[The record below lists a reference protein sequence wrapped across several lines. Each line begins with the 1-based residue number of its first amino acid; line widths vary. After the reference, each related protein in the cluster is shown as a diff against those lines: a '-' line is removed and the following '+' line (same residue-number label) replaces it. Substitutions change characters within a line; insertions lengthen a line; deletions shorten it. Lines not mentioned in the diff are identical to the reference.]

1 MKPFIPTAFV
11 AILVATAAASPVA
24 PAVESTLVARDSID
38 NNFTSP
44 FDSNTPSSPEIDA
57 VRRALENAET
67 YTERQNALIPN
78 PPDAT
83 NITFTFINNTVHK
96 TTGGTV
102 ALGTAQNFPAL
113 IGTEVA
119 QAIGWINPCGLNV
132 PHSHPRANEWLTVI
146 RGKLVG
152 GLVLEANNDSN
163 GDVVGKPD
171 SVSGPEPLVNVTMN
185 TFTGMLFPKGETH
198 WQFNPTCE
206 PAVFAAAFDSSDP
219 GRLQVAR
226 NFFSNYPDLVISDAL
241 GDLEILSG
249 KDIDKIRH
257 SIPDAYAVVMEECAK
272 RCNLLGNAE

>member
-1 MKPFIPTAFV
+1 M
-11 AILVATAAASPVA
+11 AILVATAAASPVT
-24 PAVESTLVARDSID
+24 PAMDKSLMARDSIED
-38 NNFTSP
+38 NFISP
-44 FDSNTPSSPEIDA
+44 FDSNTASSPEIDA
-57 VRRALENAET
+57 VRQALQDAAT

-78 PPDAT
+78 TPDAT
-83 NITFTFINNTVHK
+83 NFTFTFINNTVHK

-102 ALGTAQNFPAL
+102 ALGTRQNFPAL

-152 GLVLEANNDSN
+152 GLVLEANNGSN
-163 GDVVGKPD
+163 GDVVGQPD
-171 SVSGPEPLVNVTMN
+171 TISGPEPLVNVTMN

-206 PAVFAAAFDSSDP
+206 PAVFTAAFDSSDP

-226 NFFSNYPDLVISDAL
+226 NFFSNYPDRVIQEAL
-241 GDLEILSG
+241 GDVEILSG

-257 SIPDAYAVVMEECAK
+257 SIPNAYAVVMEECAK
-272 RCNLLGNAE
+272 RCNLLGNEESEMP